1 MFTLLMQ
8 TFIVFKILCKILLY
22 SNTSVPIKANQ
33 WITRRVDL
41 FNENVK
47 QKRVPKRLRHF
58 LNYYLE
64 PDGNFASF

>member
-1 MFTLLMQ
+1 M
-8 TFIVFKILCKILLY
+8 LLY

-64 PDGNFASF
+64 PDGNFTSFWAQ